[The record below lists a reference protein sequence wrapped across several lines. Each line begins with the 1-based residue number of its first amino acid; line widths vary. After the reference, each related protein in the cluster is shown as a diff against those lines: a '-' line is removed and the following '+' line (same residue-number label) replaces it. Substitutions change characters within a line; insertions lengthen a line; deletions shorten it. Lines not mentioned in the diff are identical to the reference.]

1 MISLQDDVLA
11 ALRGATANRHALLD
25 QAMPLARTA
34 PTLDDYHEHLCLLRP
49 WLAGIAIEAARHS
62 DGPQDP
68 RLLPPLDRLASLDA
82 DLADHA
88 KLANHAEYAEHA
100 EYADRGGRAG
110 HADRAAIA
118 GQTCLAGAASPNA
131 AAPQPAAP
139 PTMAA
144 IALDGSAAWR
154 WGVAYVVEG
163 SQLGGIVLHRR
174 LSASLAPHPLRYLH
188 GGGVP
193 PGPRWQLFLTR
204 LRAEVTAP
212 ADIAQACAGA
222 CAAFDALIARL
233 PQGRHTRQAVAA

>member
-11 ALRGATANRHALLD
+11 ALRDATASRHALLD

-49 WLAGIAIEAARHS
+49 WLAGIANGAARHG

-68 RLLPPLDRLASLDA
+68 RLLPPLDRLAPLDA
-82 DLADHA
+82 DLADLA
-88 KLANHAEYAEHA
+88 NLANHADMPRSARVA
-100 EYADRGGRAG
+100 
-110 HADRAAIA
+110 
-118 GQTCLAGAASPNA
+118 TAAS
-131 AAPQPAAP
+131 

-144 IALDGSAAWR
+144 TELDGSAAWR

-188 GGGVP
+188 GDGVP
-193 PGPRWQLFLTR
+193 PGPRWQLFLAR

-222 CAAFDALIARL
+222 CAAFDALIALL
-233 PQGRHTRQAVAA
+233 PQGRHTGQTRQAVAA